1 MGCPGALWHPG
12 RMRRVSVLVA
22 LLALACSEES
32 GQGSGS
38 GGASTGGSG
47 GVGGSG
53 ATGGGGGSAG
63 GGNTTSVTPKEIPDL
78 LANPGMGWQTFH
90 TYADQ
95 DSNLAGLPSGSAY
108 FRFTWKTLEPTDG
121 DIKASIVFDTLKK
134 ARAAG
139 QSFMFRVMTAGD
151 DGSYAPTWLEAAGCK
166 VFKFSTGGST
176 LTAPDLDDATCW
188 TRFEALMNAVGT
200 ALGSEPDVEVDL
212 GGIGLWGEGHFS
224 GTTPEVPLPSLATRK
239 KVVDLHLKL
248 FPNSPSLGLIGD
260 VETLTYSVS
269 KGAGWRA
276 DCFGD
281 YGMFSATWNH
291 MDDMYQQHVQQAGAG
306 NAWQKAPVA
315 WESCGTMQDWVTEG
329 FDVQKIFQY
338 GLDLHGSFIN
348 NKSAKIPAGA
358 QYRSQIE
365 ATLLKL
371 GYRLVLRS
379 LTHDTTVST
388 GGTLKVESTW
398 DNVGV
403 APPYYPFELQ
413 VRLVPAA
420 GGSPVVLKSSADV
433 RGFLP
438 GQHPVSDS
446 FVLPPTVTPGTWTL
460 AVGITGTPGVP
471 MLRLAIEGRDAEG
484 WYPVSELLV
493 K

>member
-1 MGCPGALWHPG
+1 
-12 RMRRVSVLVA
+12 MRRVSILVA

-38 GGASTGGSG
+38 GGAPTGGSG
-47 GVGGSG
+47 GSGGSGAAGGSG
-53 ATGGGGGSAG
+53 ATGGGGGS
-63 GGNTTSVTPKEIPDL
+63 GNSTSVTPKEISDL

-95 DSNLAGLPSGSAY
+95 DPNLAGLPSGSAY
-108 FRFTWKTLEPTDG
+108 FRFTWQTLEPTDG
-121 DIKASIVFDTLKK
+121 TIKASIVSDTLKK

-151 DGSYAPTWLEAAGCK
+151 DASYAPTWLEAAGCK
-166 VFKFSTGGST
+166 VFKFSTGGAT

-188 TRFEALMNAVGT
+188 ARFEALMSAVGKAVGT
-200 ALGSEPDVEVDL
+200 EPDVEVDL
-212 GGIGLWGEGHFS
+212 GGVGLWGEGHFS

-239 KVVDLHLKL
+239 KVIDLHLKL
-248 FPNSPSLGLIGD
+248 FPNSPSMGLIGD
-260 VETLTYSVS
+260 VETLTYSVT

-291 MDDMYQQHVQQAGAG
+291 MDDMYQQHVQQAGAQS
-306 NAWQKAPVA
+306 AWQAAPVA
-315 WESCGTMQDWVTEG
+315 WESCGTMQDWVDKG
-329 FDVQKIFQY
+329 FDVPKIFQY

-358 QYRSQIE
+358 QHRSQIE
-365 ATLLKL
+365 AVLRKL

-379 LTHDTTVST
+379 LTHDATASA
-388 GGTLKVESTW
+388 GGTLKVASTW

-403 APPYYPFELQ
+403 APPYPLFELQ
-413 VRLVPAA
+413 LRLSPAT

-433 RGFLP
+433 RAFLP
-438 GQHPVSDS
+438 GSHQVTDS
-446 FVLPPTVTPGTWTL
+446 FALPPTVTPGEWTL
-460 AVGITGTPGVP
+460 AVGVTGTPGVP
-471 MLRLAIEGRDAEG
+471 MLRLAIDGRDAEG